1 MSKRETLQNLRKY
14 KLFLDSLNPDITEDE
29 RKKIMDKIE
38 REEQQAQN
46 FGGMN
51 MSENLDDSSED
62 EDMFFKEP
70 SQLMD
75 IFHSLE

>member
-62 EDMFFKEP
+62 EDMFFREP